1 MSHPESRTAFFRAS
15 TAASF
20 GAALRGARQEAGMTQ
35 QQLADAVGTNRR
47 TIVRLEAGSAVSMGV
62 AVDAVRAVGRDI
74 ALIPRFS
81 RLEVRE

>member
-1 MSHPESRTAFFRAS
+1 MSHPDGRTAFFRAS

-47 TIVRLEAGSAVSMGV
+47 TIVRLEAGSAVSMEV